1 MTQNR
6 IIFLRHAD
14 TQKDPEVHATLWDL
28 SESGKIEA
36 EHVKDIEI
44 MNAVDVIYT
53 SEERKTSLT
62 VQPLAGKLGKISTPM
77 AAFNEVARGEKFLSK
92 EEFEQE
98 KNRQLEDLE
107 YAAFNGESGL
117 DALARF
123 KAGVKEVAETNP
135 GKTILIVTHG
145 TVLNI
150 YFSELLGANSSLPDR
165 WSKTGFCA
173 YGIVED
179 GEVVRD
185 II

>member
-1 MTQNR
+1 MTKNR

-14 TQKDPEVHATLWDL
+14 TQKDPELHATLWDL
-28 SESGKIEA
+28 SESGKSEA
-36 EHVKDIEI
+36 EQVKDIDV
-44 MNAVDVIYT
+44 MNSVDVIYV
-53 SEERKTSLT
+53 SEERKTTLT
-62 VQPLAGKLGKISTPM
+62 VQPLADKLGKTSTPI

-98 KNRQLEDLE
+98 KNKQLEDLE
-107 YAAFNGESGL
+107 YTAFNGESGVT
-117 DALARF
+117 ALARF
-123 KAGVKEVAETNP
+123 KAGVKEVTELNP
-135 GKTILIVTHG
+135 GKTVLIVTHG

-150 YFSELLGANSSLPDR
+150 YFAELLGANSSLPDR

-179 GEVVRD
+179 GEVVKD